1 MSPVIA
7 KPLIG
12 AHVSVSGGV
21 DKAIG
26 RGLEIG
32 CTAIQIFTRN
42 ASRWQSKP
50 LEEQVIENFR
60 SALSHSSIGYVSS
73 HDSYLINL
81 ATPDEQLRAKS
92 IDAFVDEMVR
102 CSQLGVVDLVMHPGA
117 HMKQGV
123 EPGVRRVAESFR
135 SIFQQAPQGVRVLLE
150 TTAGQGT
157 TLGARFEELA
167 QIMDLVPEH
176 NFGICFDTCHVHVA
190 GYDLSTDDAY
200 QATMTEFE
208 RIVGCDN
215 IALFH
220 ANDSKK
226 ELGSRVDRHAHLGE
240 GYIGREGF
248 KALMQDR
255 RFTDVAKIIELPG
268 GEGHCHDLAN
278 LALLRTLG
286 EEK

>member
-123 EPGVRRVAESFR
+123 EPGVRRVAESFC